1 MASIDASTSGA
12 GGIITTADN
21 TGTLNIQS
29 GGTTIATISSTGLAV
44 ASGKT
49 LSVNGTTVPSNIPA
63 FSAYRTSSQSISS
76 STFTKITFNAE
87 EYDTNS
93 NFASP
98 AFTPTVAGYYLIG
111 AGYNAAGGGVPSRTI
126 LDLYKNG
133 NQVRRLFD
141 TSTRVDNASGMVMLY
156 MNGSTDYIEVYAYI
170 VASSPQIYSNG
181 SPSDTFFT
189 GVLVRGA

>member
-1 MASIDASTSGA
+1 MSSVIIAGNVSGTITLDAPNVA
-12 GGIITTADN
+12 
-21 TGTLNIQS
+21 
-29 GGTTIATISSTGLAV
+29 GTT
-44 ASGKT
+44 T
-49 LSVNGTTVPSNIPA
+49 LTLPTTNGTILTSATTQAGMPPNIVGNGPA

-76 STFTKITFNAE
+76 STFTKISFNAE

-111 AGYNAAGGGVPSRTI
+111 AGYNAAGGGAPSRTI

-133 NQVRRLFD
+133 GQVRRLFD

-156 MNGSTDYIEVYAYI
+156 MNGSTDYLEVYAYI
-170 VASSPQIYSNG
+170 VATSPQIYSNG
-181 SPSDTFFT
+181 TASDTFFT
-189 GVLVRGA
+189 GVLVRAA